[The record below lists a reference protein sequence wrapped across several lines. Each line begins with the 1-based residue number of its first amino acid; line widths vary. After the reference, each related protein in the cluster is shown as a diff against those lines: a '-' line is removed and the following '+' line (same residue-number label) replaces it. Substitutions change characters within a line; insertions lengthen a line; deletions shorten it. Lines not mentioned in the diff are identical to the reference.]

1 MWKSVQ
7 MSIKVRLQII
17 KDLIRLLDI
26 VQLMKCKLL
35 EVQIFF
41 LSQACLL
48 LAAKVWSFVAYLFKK
63 QYRTVSF
70 PPAMSCSWHSKYR
83 MIYSFPQIQQY
94 KAIKY
99 DISPLSP
106 ISRHRLNM
114 VRKKVRKYK
123 IKTSHK
129 KNIFPGSGA
138 RPGRDPDPLPPR
150 RGGEAN
156 SQTWYTARFHTQGK
170 TEFRFH
176 TSCH

>member
-1 MWKSVQ
+1 MP
-7 MSIKVRLQII
+7 
-17 KDLIRLLDI
+17 
-26 VQLMKCKLL
+26 
-35 EVQIFF
+35 
-41 LSQACLL
+41 L
-48 LAAKVWSFVAYLFKK
+48 LAFGFIHLR
-63 QYRTVSF
+63 RTQKIKTLI
-70 PPAMSCSWHSKYR
+70 CS
-83 MIYSFPQIQQY
+83 QIQQY

-170 TEFRFH
+170 SEFRFATSYPVPLTDLEQTGTYCH
-176 TSCH
+176 TYSHARNRKSKAIVYR

>member
-1 MWKSVQ
+1 MT
-7 MSIKVRLQII
+7 
-17 KDLIRLLDI
+17 
-26 VQLMKCKLL
+26 
-35 EVQIFF
+35 
-41 LSQACLL
+41 QACLL

-63 QYRTVSF
+63 QYRTVSWWWSPSLHVMPLLAF
-70 PPAMSCSWHSKYR
+70 GFIHLRRTQKIKTLICS
-83 MIYSFPQIQQY
+83 QIQQY

-156 SQTWYTARFHTQGK
+156 SQTWHTARFHTQGK
-170 TEFRFH
+170 TEFRFAISYLMSLTDLEQTH
-176 TSCH
+176 TYCHTRNRKSKAK